1 MQTIYSKI
9 EELRNQGKRSALC
22 IVISTSGSTPRKTG
36 AKMIVLEDKTIF
48 GTIGGGSIEKDVI
61 DNVVEIIKDEMPV
74 IKSYKLEED
83 LKMKCGG
90 SMEVYIEPLNV
101 FKKLYIFG
109 AGHIGKAVV
118 KFAKELEFNITVFD
132 AREGIFNDNEFE
144 ACKCIC
150 NDYFKAIDETV
161 FDENTF
167 IVIVT
172 PKHEYDEEIL
182 KRVVVKPH
190 AYVGMIGSKRKVD
203 IIKKKLHEEKI
214 LSSKEIE
221 KIDMPIGIHFAVE
234 TPQEIAVSIVAK
246 LIDVRNTSLKA

>member
-9 EELRNQGKRSALC
+9 EELRNLGKKAALC
-22 IVISTSGSTPRKTG
+22 IVVSTSGSTPRKTG
-36 AKMIVLEDKTIF
+36 AKMIVLEDKIIF

-61 DNVVEIIKDEMPV
+61 DNAVEIIKEGKPV

-118 KFAKELEFNITVFD
+118 KFAKDLEFNITVFD
-132 AREGIFNDNEFE
+132 SRKGIFDSNDFDG
-144 ACKCIC
+144 CKCIC
-150 NDYFKAIDETV
+150 NDYVKAIEENT

-172 PKHEYDEEIL
+172 PKHEFDETVL
-182 KRVVVKPH
+182 KNVAVKPH
-190 AYVGMIGSKRKVD
+190 AYVGMIGSKRKVE
-203 IIKKKLHEEKI
+203 IVKKNLLADKI
-214 LSSKEIE
+214 LSANEIE
-221 KIDMPIGIHFAVE
+221 KIDMPIGIPLAAE

-246 LIDVRNTSLKA
+246 LIDVRNTFFKK